1 MRTESYSENETFAIG
16 SQLGRE
22 ASPGQVYCLNGDLG
36 VGKTVFARGFA
47 DGLGIRE
54 PVTSPTF
61 TIIKEYDEGR
71 LPLYHFDVYRIGDPS
86 EMEAIGYEE
95 YFYGNGVSL
104 IEWSE
109 LIEELIPEDA
119 VIINIRKDMSK
130 GPDYREIEI
139 LGTVPYIPG
148 EEARR

>member
-1 MRTESYSENETFAIG
+1 MRTESYSESETFAIG
-16 SQLGRE
+16 SMLGRE

-47 DGLGIRE
+47 DGLGIHE

-61 TIIKEYDEGR
+61 TIIKEYEGGR

-86 EMEAIGYEE
+86 EMDAIGYEE
-95 YFYGNGVSL
+95 YFYGSGVCL
-104 IEWSE
+104 VEWSE

-119 VIINIRKDMSK
+119 VTVNIRKDISR
-130 GPDYREIEI
+130 GLDFREIEI
-139 LGTVPYIPG
+139 LGTIPADMR
-148 EEARR
+148 EDVR